1 MKTNDWFWSYCRY
14 FFRHQITN
22 MFLKLLQLK
31 NFQEVGLIQV
41 LFNVF
46 LSFVLCEIL
55 MLESLNLETV
65 NFFNG
70 SIISSFYKVYYITW
84 IHSLADRNALF
95 ASKVT
100 TQSFF
105 SLWYTLGCLSTFSLI
120 FVELKSCFGYDFLLL
135 NSWSFLRFIKV
146 LTTSFAL
153 AVITMW

>member
-1 MKTNDWFWSYCRY
+1 
-14 FFRHQITN
+14 
-22 MFLKLLQLK
+22 
-31 NFQEVGLIQV
+31 
-41 LFNVF
+41 
-46 LSFVLCEIL
+46 

-105 SLWYTLGCLSTFSLI
+105 SLWYTLGCLPKLVSI
-120 FVELKSCFGYDFLLL
+120 FVEKKIEVMFWL
-135 NSWSFLRFIKV
+135 
-146 LTTSFAL
+146 
-153 AVITMW
+153 

>member
-1 MKTNDWFWSYCRY
+1 MYTNFYR
-14 FFRHQITN
+14 T
-22 MFLKLLQLK
+22 LLQALIKLTQHNICVCPSFSSRFLLK
-31 NFQEVGLIQV
+31 THTAFSMFPILDTN
-41 LFNVF
+41 
-46 LSFVLCEIL
+46 LCIL

-105 SLWYTLGCLSTFSLI
+105 SLWYTLGCLPTF
-120 FVELKSCFGYDFLLL
+120 
-135 NSWSFLRFIKV
+135 RFIFLIKV
-146 LTTSFAL
+146 IQYTANIYRM
-153 AVITMW
+153 VISNFICNPLST

>member
-1 MKTNDWFWSYCRY
+1 M
-14 FFRHQITN
+14 
-22 MFLKLLQLK
+22 
-31 NFQEVGLIQV
+31 

-46 LSFVLCEIL
+46 LAIVLFEIL

-105 SLWYTLGCLSTFSLI
+105 SLWYTLGCLPTF
-120 FVELKSCFGYDFLLL
+120 
-135 NSWSFLRFIKV
+135 RFIFLIKV
-146 LTTSFAL
+146 
-153 AVITMW
+153 IQ

>member
-1 MKTNDWFWSYCRY
+1 M
-14 FFRHQITN
+14 
-22 MFLKLLQLK
+22 
-31 NFQEVGLIQV
+31 

-46 LSFVLCEIL
+46 LAIVLFEIL

-70 SIISSFYKVYYITW
+70 SIISSLYKVYYITW

-105 SLWYTLGCLSTFSLI
+105 SLWYTLGCLPTF
-120 FVELKSCFGYDFLLL
+120 
-135 NSWSFLRFIKV
+135 RFIFLIKV
-146 LTTSFAL
+146 
-153 AVITMW
+153 IQ